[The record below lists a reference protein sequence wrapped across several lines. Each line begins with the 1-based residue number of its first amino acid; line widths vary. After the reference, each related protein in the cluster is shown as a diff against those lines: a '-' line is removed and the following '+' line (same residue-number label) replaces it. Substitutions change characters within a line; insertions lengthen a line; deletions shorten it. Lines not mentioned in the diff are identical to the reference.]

1 MTPLPPLVVL
11 TDGDAAEGAGHSLT
25 GVLTAVVD
33 AGVRA
38 VVVRERHLAD
48 DERAELVAATR
59 QLMEPCGGVVVV
71 ASPVVGGGTAAV
83 HLRSTDPL
91 PSPRPPLVGRSCH
104 DATSVAAA
112 ADEGCDWVTLSPVF
126 ATPSKPGY
134 GPALGT
140 GELAAITASA
150 AVPVW
155 ALGGITP
162 EVAPACITAGAT
174 GVAVMGAVMA
184 AGDPAAVA
192 HGFLEALEG
201 SGP

>member
-1 MTPLPPLVVL
+1 MTPLPSLVVL
-11 TDGDAAEGAGHSLT
+11 TDGDAAGRAGHSLT

-33 AGVRA
+33 VGVRA
-38 VVVRERHLAD
+38 VVVRERHLGD
-48 DERAELVAATR
+48 EERAELVATTR
-59 QLMEPCGGVVVV
+59 QLVEPRGGVVVV
-71 ASPVVGGGTAAV
+71 ASPAVGGATAV
-83 HLRSTDPL
+83 HLRSADPL

-104 DATSVAAA
+104 DAASVAAA

-140 GELAAITASA
+140 GGLAAVTASA

-162 EVAPACITAGAT
+162 QMAAACMAAGAA
-174 GVAVMGAVMA
+174 GVAVMGTVMA

-192 HGFLEALEG
+192 HGFLAVLEG